1 MSFDKEKFILCSYI
15 IIIFIIKSFSKENNR
30 KLIFHYLSYIDRK
43 STRLNSEIYTLSLH
57 DALPIYTTGNVFIY
71 YNPNNANCG
80 NNIPS
85 VAYKLSIN
93 DKIQPLF
100 KAIINNNDT
109 ENTIKIEFNDKIPST
124 ACMFAKCRNIREI
137 DLSHFNSSQ
146 TTKMTNMFIGCT
158 ALTSLNLKNLDTS
171 QVVSMSYMFS
181 DCMRLS
187 SLDLSNFNTTQVTNM
202 KYMFKGCISLTSL
215 DLNKFNTSK
224 VIDMISMFSGCLS
237 LKYLNLETFDTTA
250 LKYMEEMFKNC
261 TSLTSL
267 NLENFNTVNVEE
279 FNNLFAGCYSLQ
291 YINLKNAFIKNGAI
305 YYSSLADIPDNVLI
319 CTREEKW
326 NNNYKGTNISIICNG
341 NKTNNNL
348 INDNNNACFIKNIN
362 NIIYNKYLCQICGK
376 NNYPI
381 INDIYRNNYSFD
393 ICDEIPEDFDSSIT
407 SETKIKNNIKDLIN
421 KINISFIDEGNEYS
435 IKEGNIFSKITNTN
449 NQKSTSNGTT
459 IDLLDCEHKLK
470 SVYNISNLSSL
481 YLQIYEI
488 EIKGMKIP
496 KIEYEVFYPF
506 FNETLQQLNLSECKG
521 MDIDISIPVKIT
533 DTIDKYNL
541 SSDYYNNLCY
551 KTTSDF
557 GTDISLTDR
566 KNDFI
571 DNNMTLCEE
580 DCKLSDYNY
589 TTERVKCN
597 CLVKMS
603 TPILNEVKF
612 DKEKLL
618 QRFTDIKNIAN
629 INFLKCYKEVF
640 KGKKI
645 IKNIGFYIFLL
656 YFIFYFIV
664 LILFYCKYYYSLI
677 SIVKKIYKA
686 KIDELKLK
694 EEKDSSNS
702 FLTGSKNRVKNKNK
716 TFNKNILSKNKNNKN
731 PPKKKKEK
739 KIIKSID
746 NNINEIKFKKRDK
759 DSNKVNFPK
768 IKKDKKINKNEEKK
782 GILKYS
788 DNELNALEYKEAL
801 RFDKRIY
808 FLYYKSLLKMNHP
821 LVFSFHCYNNDY
833 NSQIIKIDLFFISFA
848 IEYSMNALFYD
859 DDTMHK
865 IYKSSGAFDFKTQF
879 PIMIYSLLFSNALNQ
894 PLNYFGLSNDDIIT
908 FKQDR
913 TRSNYIKRIKYLK
926 KKLSIK
932 FISFFIISFLILVFL
947 WYYISM
953 FCAIYSNTQIHLIK
967 DTLISFLL
975 NMIYPFCIYLIP
987 SIFRIIALRS
997 TKKDRRYIYRFS
1009 QIIQII

>member
-1 MSFDKEKFILCSYI
+1 
-15 IIIFIIKSFSKENNR
+15 
-30 KLIFHYLSYIDRK
+30 
-43 STRLNSEIYTLSLH
+43 
-57 DALPIYTTGNVFIY
+57 
-71 YNPNNANCG
+71 
-80 NNIPS
+80 
-85 VAYKLSIN
+85 
-93 DKIQPLF
+93 
-100 KAIINNNDT
+100 
-109 ENTIKIEFNDKIPST
+109 
-124 ACMFAKCRNIREI
+124 
-137 DLSHFNSSQ
+137 
-146 TTKMTNMFIGCT
+146 
-158 ALTSLNLKNLDTS
+158 
-171 QVVSMSYMFS
+171 
-181 DCMRLS
+181 
-187 SLDLSNFNTTQVTNM
+187 
-202 KYMFKGCISLTSL
+202 
-215 DLNKFNTSK
+215 
-224 VIDMISMFSGCLS
+224 
-237 LKYLNLETFDTTA
+237 
-250 LKYMEEMFKNC
+250 MFKNC

-267 NLENFNTVNVEE
+267 NLENFNTNNVEE

-326 NNNYKGTNISIICNG
+326 NTNYKGSNISIICNG

-459 IDLLDCEHKLK
+459 IDLLDCDYKLK

-521 MDIDISIPVKIT
+521 MYIDISIPVKIT
-533 DTIDKYNL
+533 DTIDKYNS

-551 KTTSDF
+551 KTTSEY
-557 GTDISLTDR
+557 GTDISLADR

-571 DNNMTLCEE
+571 ENNMTLCEE

-589 TTERVKCN
+589 STERVRCN
-597 CLVKMS
+597 CLIKMS

-640 KGKKI
+640 KGKNI

-664 LILFYCKYYYSLI
+664 LILFYCKYYYSLV

-686 KIDELKLK
+686 KTDELKLK

-716 TFNKNILSKNKNNKN
+716 TFNKNILLKNKNNKN
-731 PPKKKKEK
+731 PPKKKKDK

-746 NNINEIKFKKRDK
+746 NNNINEIKFKKRDK

-768 IKKDKKINKNEEKK
+768 NKKDKKINKNEAKK

-788 DNELNALEYKEAL
+788 DNELNNLEYKGAL
-801 RFDKRIY
+801 RFDKRTY

-821 LVFSFHCYNNDY
+821 LVFSFYCYNDDY
-833 NSQIIKIDLFFISFA
+833 NSQIIKIFLFFFFFSVHL
-848 IEYSMNALFYD
+848 SVNALFFD
-859 DDTMHK
+859 DDIMHVIYIDKGEFDFIYQIPHIIYSSLISAVISIIIKALSLSEQSIIEMKHQKIKANDSIEKKLIKSLKIKFAIFFAVTFCLLFVFAFYISCFCDIYANTK
-865 IYKSSGAFDFKTQF
+865 IY
-879 PIMIYSLLFSNALNQ
+879 
-894 PLNYFGLSNDDIIT
+894 
-908 FKQDR
+908 
-913 TRSNYIKRIKYLK
+913 
-926 KKLSIK
+926 
-932 FISFFIISFLILVFL
+932 
-947 WYYISM
+947 
-953 FCAIYSNTQIHLIK
+953 LIK
-967 DTLISFLL
+967 DSITSFSLSL
-975 NMIYPFCIYLIP
+975 IYPFGIYLIP
-987 SIFRIIALRS
+987 GLLRKLALNAEN
-997 TKKDRRYIYRFS
+997 KDKNCLYKLSMF
-1009 QIIQII
+1009 IQDI